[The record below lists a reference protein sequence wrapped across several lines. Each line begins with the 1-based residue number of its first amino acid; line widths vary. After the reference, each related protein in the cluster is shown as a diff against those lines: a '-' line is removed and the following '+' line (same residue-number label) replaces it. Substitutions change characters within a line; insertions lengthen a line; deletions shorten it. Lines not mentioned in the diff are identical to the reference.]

1 MNITINPN
9 MKKNMQKLTQKL
21 VTGLAI
27 LSIVM
32 TGCSSDDDS
41 TNAPGVVIPTTGILE
56 GNIASDTTLNAAT
69 VYTLRGA
76 TYVKPGVT
84 LTIPAGTRIEADATF
99 EEVAFLAVEQGAKI
113 IAQGT
118 AANPIV
124 FTSNSTSPAAQD
136 WGGLVICGK
145 AITNL
150 GINAQAEVTGLTYGG
165 TNAADNSGVYSHIII
180 EYSGNLINE
189 DAEFNGMTFYA
200 VGSGTVV
207 NNILVS
213 QGSDDGFEWFGGSVN
228 ATNLAAIGCQDDSF
242 DWAEGWNGTATN
254 LYSDQSVS
262 TGLSADS
269 RGIEADNN
277 ATNPLLTPISNPT
290 LNNVTLIGRGLA
302 DVAKE
307 GAIWLRRGT
316 HATITN
322 VYISDFN
329 STASGAGYGV
339 FFDGADSQAYFTAY
353 PIQNININNVTTTT
367 NLPAALTADTTAN
380 GAGNGSNAAIW
391 MDWMGL

>member
-1 MNITINPN
+1 MKSRVNTN
-9 MKKNMQKLTQKL
+9 KKNTMQKLTQKL
-21 VTGLAI
+21 VAGLAI
-27 LSIVM
+27 MSIVM
-32 TGCSSDDDS
+32 TGCSSDDDG
-41 TNAPGVVIPTTGILE
+41 TNPPVVIIPTTGILE
-56 GNIASDTTLNAAT
+56 GNITSDTTLNAAT

-84 LTIPAGTRIEADATF
+84 LTIPAGTRIEADAAF

-113 IAQGT
+113 NAQGT

-124 FTSNSTSPAAQD
+124 FTSNSTTPAAQD

-150 GINAQAEVTGLTYGG
+150 GLNAQAEVTGLTYGG
-165 TNAADNSGVYSHIII
+165 TNSADDSGVYSHIIL
-180 EYSGNLINE
+180 EYTGNLINDE
-189 DAEFNGMTFYA
+189 SEFNGMTFYA
-200 VGSGTVV
+200 VGSQTVV

-213 QGSDDGFEWFGGSVN
+213 QGSDDGFEWFGGSVS

-242 DWAEGWNGTATN
+242 DWTEGWNGTVSN
-254 LYSDQSVS
+254 LYSDQSS
-262 TGLSADS
+262 ATGLSADS

-290 LNNVTLIGRGLA
+290 LNNITLIGRNSA
-302 DVAKE
+302 EVAKE

-316 HATITN
+316 HATINN
-322 VYISDFN
+322 VYINDFK
-329 STASGAGYGV
+329 STAAGAGYGV
-339 FFDGADSQAYFTAY
+339 FFDGPDSSAFFTAN

-367 NLPAALTADTTAN
+367 NITAAMTANTTAS
-380 GAGNGSNAAIW
+380 GAGNGANAATW

>member
-1 MNITINPN
+1 
-9 MKKNMQKLTQKL
+9 MKKL
-21 VTGLAI
+21 VLSLAMLAAI
-27 LSIVM
+27 F

-41 TNAPGVVIPTTGILE
+41 PSGPDVPTTGVLE
-56 GNIASDTTLNAAT
+56 GNISSDLTLNSGT

-84 LTIPAGTRIEADATF
+84 LTIPAGTRIEADAAF
-99 EEVAFLAVEQGAKI
+99 EEVAFLAIEKGAKI
-113 IAQGT
+113 NAQGT

-124 FTSNSTSPAAQD
+124 FTSNSTSPAPQD
-136 WGGLVICGK
+136 WGGLVICGN

-150 GINAQAEVTGLTYGG
+150 GANAQAEVTGLTYGG
-165 TNAADNSGVYSHIII
+165 TNAADNSGTLSHLIL
-180 EYSGNLINE
+180 EYTGNLIND
-189 DAEFNGMTFYA
+189 DAEFNGVTFYA
-200 VGSGTVV
+200 VGSGTTV
-207 NNILVS
+207 NNILVY

-242 DWAEGWNGTATN
+242 DWTEGFNGTLTN
-254 LYSDQSVS
+254 LYSDQSVA

-277 ATNPLLTPISNPT
+277 ATNAMLAPISNPT
-290 LNNVTLIGRGLA
+290 LSNVTLIGRGLA

-307 GAIWLRRGT
+307 GGIWLRRGT
-316 HATITN
+316 QATISN
-322 VYISDFN
+322 VYIADFK

-339 FFDGADSQAYFTAY
+339 FFDGADSQAYFATH
-353 PIQNININNVTTTT
+353 PLQNININNVTTTSNFPT
-367 NLPAALTADTTAN
+367 SFSASTTAS
-380 GAGNGSNAAIW
+380 GAGNGANEATW